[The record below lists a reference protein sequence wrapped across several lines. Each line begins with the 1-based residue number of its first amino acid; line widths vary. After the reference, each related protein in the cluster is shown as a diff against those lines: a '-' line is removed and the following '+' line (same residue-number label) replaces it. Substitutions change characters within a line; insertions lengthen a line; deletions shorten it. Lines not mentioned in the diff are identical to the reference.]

1 MEPSNT
7 VYTMVLRQWDMPKK
21 SGKKSSS
28 YVLRSNWNNVVAA
41 NDLKINTVV
50 QIWSFQVADKEN
62 LCMALVVVDGG
73 GNKTSGSSNDSEGGS
88 NGSRGSEGVD
98 SNGSS
103 RDAGSTTN
111 QSINMESTP

>member
-1 MEPSNT
+1 
-7 VYTMVLRQWDMPKK
+7 MPKK